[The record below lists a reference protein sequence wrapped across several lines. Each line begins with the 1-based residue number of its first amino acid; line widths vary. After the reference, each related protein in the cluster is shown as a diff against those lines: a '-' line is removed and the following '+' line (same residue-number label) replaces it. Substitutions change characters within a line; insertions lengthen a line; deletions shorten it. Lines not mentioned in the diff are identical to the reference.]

1 MEKNLTEFF
10 ETEMAY
16 VKVGL
21 AGEDDLIQRNNIC
34 WYARQRALGAIY
46 MAQICGLDYQTT
58 EAMFYAYVEQLDQ
71 LVSIEGELK

>member
-16 VKVGL
+16 AKVGL
-21 AGEDDLIQRNNIC
+21 EHATDIIQKNNTC
-34 WYARQRALGAIY
+34 WYAQQRALGAVS
-46 MAQICGLDYQTT
+46 MAQICGLDYQIA

>member
-1 MEKNLTEFF
+1 MEKNLTKFF

-21 AGEDDLIQRNNIC
+21 ENETDLTQRNNIS
-34 WYARQRALGAIY
+34 WYARQRALGAVS
-46 MAQICGLDYQTT
+46 MVQICGLDYQTA